1 MNNRSSLFLLS
12 ILVLVFFLQGCSKNT
27 AVTFN
32 PHAPYQTQYSTNKP
46 LVILLP
52 THFDRVYER
61 HVVKSSF
68 FSKDVYRIYFGNA
81 LAEEAKARFAKKFS
95 TVSVYSDEQFAI
107 INDSNPRGFEFELK
121 EKEYPKPKE
130 IEEMKR
136 ELDFAPS
143 YVGTDEGY
151 ILTFSN
157 VDFEY
162 QNDMAFYRFYV
173 EFIDRES
180 NEILFEGN
188 LTGRGSSNYS
198 VTSAYGNKKLI
209 ANAVTNAFNNG
220 CLSLS
225 KEIDKSLQSKP

>member
-1 MNNRSSLFLLS
+1 MNYRSPILLFT
-12 ILVLVFFLQGCSKNT
+12 ILILGFWLQGCSKNT

-32 PHAPYQTQYSTNKP
+32 PHAPYQAQNSTNKP
-46 LVILLP
+46 LVIVLP
-52 THFDRVYER
+52 THYDRVYER

-68 FSKDVYRIYFGNA
+68 FSKDVYRIYFGSA

-95 TVSVYSDEQFAI
+95 TVGIYSDEQFAI
-107 INDSNPRGFEFELK
+107 VNNSNPRGIEFELK
-121 EKEYPKPKE
+121 ESEYPKPE
-130 IEEMKR
+130 ETAEMKR

-143 YVGTDEGY
+143 YVGKEEGY

-173 EFIDRES
+173 EFIDRET

-225 KEIDKSLQSKP
+225 KEIDKSLMSKP